1 MNSLKCQCTVIVPNT
16 TSPYMIAKIT
26 AAGASAVI
34 QHGDSWKE
42 ADAYLCEEVLAKDP
56 TGVYVPPFDHE
67 NIWQGNSTMIAEL
80 QQQFAE
86 KGEDTPDSLICSVG
100 GGGLFTGV
108 MLGLDKA
115 GWHDTRVL
123 AVETQGA
130 DSLHSALEAGELVS
144 LDEIT
149 SIASSLGAKRV
160 CEKAYEYAR
169 RPNVRSVVLRDAE
182 AAMGCW
188 RLADD
193 ERMMVESAC
202 GVSVAVCYDGRLKKL
217 LPGLTKESKVVI
229 VVCGGSNVTLELLM
243 QYREKYGWIEREMT
257 GDMGVPST
265 VAANGVAA
273 NGYRN

>member
-1 MNSLKCQCTVIVPNT
+1 MNSLKCPSTVIVPNT

-42 ADAYLCEEVLAKDP
+42 ADAYLRTEVLAKDP
-56 TGVYVPPFDHE
+56 AGVYVPPFDHDSV
-67 NIWQGNSTMIAEL
+67 WQGNSTMIAEL
-80 QQQFAE
+80 QQQFEE
-86 KGEDTPDSLICSVG
+86 KGEDRPDALICSVG

-108 MLGLDKA
+108 MMGLDRA
-115 GWHDTRVL
+115 GWHNTRVL
-123 AVETQGA
+123 ALETQGA
-130 DSLHSALEAGELVS
+130 HSLHNALEAGELVS

-160 CEKAYEYAR
+160 CEKAFEYAR
-169 RPNVRSVVLRDAE
+169 RPNVKSVVLRDAE

-188 RLADD
+188 RFADD
-193 ERMMVESAC
+193 ERIMVEPAC
-202 GVSVAVCYDGRLKKL
+202 GVNVAVCYDGRLKKL
-217 LPGLTKESKVVI
+217 LPGLTRESKVVV

-265 VAANGVAA
+265 VAAKGLAA
-273 NGYRN
+273 NGYED

>member
-1 MNSLKCQCTVIVPNT
+1 
-16 TSPYMIAKIT
+16 MIAKIT

-56 TGVYVPPFDHE
+56 TAVYVPPFDHE

-80 QQQFAE
+80 QQQFEE
-86 KGEDTPDSLICSVG
+86 KGEDKPDALICSVG
-100 GGGLFTGV
+100 GGGLFSGV

-115 GWHDTRVL
+115 GWHDMRVL

-130 DSLHSALEAGELVS
+130 DSLHSALEAGRLVS

-169 RPNVRSVVLRDAE
+169 RPNVKSVVLRDAE

-202 GVSVAVCYDGRLKKL
+202 GVSVAVCYDGRLEKL
-217 LPGLTKESKVVI
+217 LPELTKESKVVI

-257 GDMGVPST
+257 GNKGVPST
-265 VAANGVAA
+265 VAVNGLAA

>member
-42 ADAYLCEEVLAKDP
+42 ADSYLRTEVLAKDP
-56 TGVYVPPFDHE
+56 TGVYVPPFDHDS
-67 NIWQGNSTMIAEL
+67 IWQGNSTMIAEL
-80 QQQFAE
+80 QQQFE
-86 KGEDTPDSLICSVG
+86 KKGEDKPDALICSVG

-123 AVETQGA
+123 AMETQGA
-130 DSLHSALEAGELVS
+130 DSLHSALEAGRLVS
-144 LDEIT
+144 LDKIT
-149 SIASSLGAKRV
+149 SFASSLGAKRV
-160 CEKAYEYAR
+160 CEKAYECAR
-169 RPNVRSVVLRDAE
+169 RSNVRSVVLRDAE

-188 RLADD
+188 RFADD
-193 ERMMVESAC
+193 ERMIVESAC
-202 GVSVAVCYDGRLKKL
+202 GVSVAVCYDGRLKGL
-217 LPGLTKESKVVI
+217 LPGLTKENKVVI

-243 QYREKYGWIEREMT
+243 EYREKYGWVERET
-257 GDMGVPST
+257 AGDMGVPST
-265 VAANGVAA
+265 VAVNGLAT
-273 NGYRN
+273 NGYKD